1 MTTPGGGA
9 ASAKTVGATGDGRRP
24 GCLGV
29 NELGCR
35 TVSIS
40 MATPRGDVVME
51 SCSAC
56 DQRWWHVDGEPADL
70 DGALDGL
77 ASTRRG

>member
-1 MTTPGGGA
+1 MQEE
-9 ASAKTVGATGDGRRP
+9 RRE

-35 TVSIS
+35 TVSIT
-40 MATPRGDVVME
+40 MAVAAGEVVME

-56 DQRWWHVDGEPADL
+56 DHRWWHVAGEETDL
-70 DGALDGL
+70 DGALAEL
-77 ASTRRG
+77 ATTRRR

>member
-1 MTTPGGGA
+1 MTTTGGGTTSA
-9 ASAKTVGATGDGRRP
+9 TTGASDTGRLP

-35 TVSIS
+35 TVSIA

-56 DQRWWHVDGEPADL
+56 DQRRWHVDGEPADL